1 MALAITNR
9 GTTGS
14 TVADAIINIFP
25 TGNFAAG
32 SMGIIAL
39 TYDNARSG
47 GSSDPLSTITDAL
60 GNDWTRRQ
68 TNVVDP
74 GAANAGTFTSIWTTY
89 QNVGTLETSTK
100 ITITW
105 TTANP
110 AAKVITLTEISSDI
124 GGSPT
129 YLTGAVSGITSTTT
143 APTITSSSIT
153 SGDVIFGACGIE
165 HGSITMTADSDVSSG
180 SWSSAQNL
188 GKGTTTA
195 GQQITTQAK
204 VTTGTATQTYNIG
217 LSALADCNIM
227 WISVDEVAPTPSV
240 TPSITPS
247 LTPTVTPTLTPTVTP
262 SVTPT
267 ITPTLSPEAP
277 SETPTVTPTV
287 TPTSTPSVTPSVTP
301 SETVSITQTP
311 TLTPSV
317 TSSITPSVT
326 PSLTPTVTPTLTV
339 SITQTP
345 SVTPSLTPTL
355 TVSITQTPSV
365 TPTLT
370 VSNTQTPSV
379 TPTLTV
385 SNTQTPSVTPS
396 PTPSETPTP
405 SSTPSITPSIT
416 PTISPSLTPT
426 ISPSLTP
433 SRSVL
438 IRHPRYYSIFL
449 D

>member
-74 GAANAGTFTSIWTTY
+74 GVANAGTFTSIWTTY
-89 QNVGTLETSTK
+89 QNVGTLATSTK

-105 TTANP
+105 TTTNP

-311 TLTPSV
+311 
-317 TSSITPSVT
+317 SVT
-326 PSLTPTVTPTLTV
+326 PSLTPT
-339 SITQTP
+339 
-345 SVTPSLTPTL
+345 
-355 TVSITQTPSV
+355 V

-379 TPTLTV
+379 TPTLTSSVTPTLTVSTTQTPTVTPTLTVSNTQTPTVTPTLTV

-396 PTPSETPTP
+396 LTPSETPTP
-405 SSTPSITPSIT
+405 STT
-416 PTISPSLTPT
+416 PTMSPSLTPT
-426 ISPSLTP
+426 MSPSLTP
-433 SRSVL
+433 SKSML
-438 IRHPRYYSIFL
+438 ARHPRYYSIFL